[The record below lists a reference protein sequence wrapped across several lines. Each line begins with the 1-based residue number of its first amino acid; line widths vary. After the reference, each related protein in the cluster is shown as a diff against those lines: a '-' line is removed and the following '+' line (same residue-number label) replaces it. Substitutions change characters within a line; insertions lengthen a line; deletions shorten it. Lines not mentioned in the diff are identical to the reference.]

1 MFLGTYFEAAPSR
14 MQNFVV
20 RLWSNLKRHTL
31 RKEALISSSAR
42 DTFKPA
48 RLAGNHLEVEI
59 GDETISMLLTYQ
71 GVRTAAKNWQTY
83 SSDAPFRV
91 PIPSEENQRSVRQL
105 PIETDPP
112 EHRAFR
118 ALLEPIF
125 RRPKQAG
132 YIAAMDAL
140 VRSTLLACLNQPKL
154 DIVRGL
160 ALPLQSRAL
169 ALLLG
174 VPQSEAET
182 WISWGTHVFHDGED
196 SHQKGADL
204 EAYLVGAIE
213 AGKNGDDP
221 ENFFTALH
229 GFQIDGRPITA
240 AEQLGIA
247 NLVFAGGRDTV
258 INTVAF
264 LIAHFARHPNALSQ
278 TASSPLAIN
287 LAVEE
292 SIRVVS
298 PLTHIGRVCTHADPG
313 HRRAAGERISL
324 CWAAANYDPEIFD
337 RPEQVDLSRAPNPHI
352 GFGSGH
358 HACLGAAQA
367 RALLRSLIRNL
378 ADLVSEITVVETVPA
393 FETFGVL
400 KREVGFEKLI
410 VDLKGKSDV

>member
-1 MFLGTYFEAAPSR
+1 MT
-14 MQNFVV
+14 
-20 RLWSNLKRHTL
+20 
-31 RKEALISSSAR
+31 SSAI
-42 DTFKPA
+42 DVFKHA
-48 RLAGNHLEVEI
+48 RLAGDHLITEI

-112 EHRAFR
+112 EHRAYR

-125 RRPKQAG
+125 RRPMQAD
-132 YIAAMDAL
+132 YIAAMDGL
-140 VRSTLLACLNQPKL
+140 VRSTLLACLDQPAL

-182 WISWGTHVFHDGED
+182 WISWGTHVFHDGDDPE
-196 SHQKGADL
+196 QKGADL
-204 EAYLVGAIE
+204 EAYLMGAIE
-213 AGKNGDDP
+213 AGRGGEDP

-229 GFQIDGRPITA
+229 RLQIDGRTLTD
-240 AEQLGIA
+240 AERLGTA

-264 LIAHFARHPNALSQ
+264 LLDHFAHHPAALKM
-278 TASSPLAIN
+278 TASSSLAIN

-313 HRRAAGERISL
+313 HSRAAGERISL
-324 CWAAANYDPEIFD
+324 CWAAANYDPEVFD
-337 RPEQVDLSRAPNPHI
+337 QSEQVDLSRAPNPHV

-378 ADLVSEITVVETVPA
+378 ADLVSEVSIVETVPA
-393 FETFGVL
+393 FETLGAL
-400 KREVGFEKLI
+400 EREVGFEKLI
-410 VDLKGKSDV
+410 VDFKGKS